1 MSGRSERS
9 GMAVGLVYFAAI
21 MMIMIGLFHAM
32 TGFMAIMHKLF
43 FQTPPNYVFAFNA
56 SSWGWIHLIVG
67 LAIAVAG
74 FGVLTGSVVART
86 IGVIFALLSA
96 IAGFAFIPYYPVIA
110 IVFIAVDVLVIWA
123 LTAHGRDVAV
133 D

>member
-1 MSGRSERS
+1 MSDRASRS
-9 GMAVGLVYFAAI
+9 GMAVGLSYFAAF
-21 MMIMIGLFHAM
+21 MMIMLGLFHAM
-32 TGFMAIMHKLF
+32 SGFMAIVHKLF
-43 FQTPPNYVFAFNA
+43 FHSPPNYVFAFNV

-67 LAIAVAG
+67 TAIVIAG

-86 IGVIFALLSA
+86 IGVILALLSA
-96 IAGFAFIPYYPVIA
+96 IAGFAFIPYYPIMA

-123 LTAHGRDVAV
+123 LTAHGRDVAG